1 FSVLTTCLPIY
12 LLAWILDRESLE
24 LTGLW
29 LLGLGTLSGAVA
41 VYTGLVGI
49 EGVMLAPSV
58 QQHILTYH
66 KELMLAVLGMSTV
79 LAVWALIAR
88 PMPRRGRALFV
99 LGLMAMIAVLA
110 KGSDFGGWMVFGYN
124 AGGSLPQPIEF
135 SQ

>member
-1 FSVLTTCLPIY
+1 MPATLWDLLRFRGADALQNLHPLVVHYPIALLTTCLPIY

-41 VYTGLVGI
+41 VYTGLVGS

-79 LAVWALIAR
+79 LAVWALI
-88 PMPRRGRALFV
+88 
-99 LGLMAMIAVLA
+99 
-110 KGSDFGGWMVFGYN
+110 
-124 AGGSLPQPIEF
+124 
-135 SQ
+135 